1 MPARLCYQLR
11 QPRLQNDPEE
21 THTDGR
27 GELHPRRESSCNA
40 LLACSQQDSPH
51 RPFQPAKPT
60 ASQRILLKRA
70 KATRS
75 VSTRSHHQMASQSNR
90 RSPRSGPKYQAPDP
104 GTAAD
109 PALPCGPQAY
119 PAPVQFLMTAHLLQ
133 GLHDAQK
140 MQFKCSGI
148 MAPSLFPALSCTF
161 LINPHIQP
169 EGSQHH
175 PRPDLCCLS
184 NSYVY
189 LSPTQSCLLK

>member
-1 MPARLCYQLR
+1 MSSPAMHWR
-11 QPRLQNDPEE
+11 
-21 THTDGR
+21 T
-27 GELHPRRESSCNA
+27 SSA
-40 LLACSQQDSPH
+40 EVTEGSQ
-51 RPFQPAKPT
+51 
-60 ASQRILLKRA
+60 
-70 KATRS
+70 
-75 VSTRSHHQMASQSNR
+75 
-90 RSPRSGPKYQAPDP
+90 
-104 GTAAD
+104 
-109 PALPCGPQAY
+109 ALPITQPTCCPFILSFMQHSFQSLLSLPDSTEALGIGQLPTQPC

-133 GLHDAQK
+133 GLHDTQK

-148 MAPSLFPALSCTF
+148 TAPSLFPALSCTF